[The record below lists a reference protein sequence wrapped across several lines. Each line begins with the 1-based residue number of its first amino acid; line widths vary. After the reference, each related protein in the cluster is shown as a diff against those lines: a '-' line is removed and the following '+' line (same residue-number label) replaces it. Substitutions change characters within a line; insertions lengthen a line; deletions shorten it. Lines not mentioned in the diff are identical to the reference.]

1 MVTLSDLRQH
11 PHVSVSQLKMF
22 VQCPRKYSYQY
33 IERQMPEF
41 RSIALAFGSAWHE
54 AIDSYL
60 VHGTDTNETTAVFRD
75 ALAREVRA
83 DDVPVLFD
91 DDEDL
96 GGCIDQGARM
106 LDTFIGRVPR
116 PDLVLGVELAFSI
129 ELVDPDTGEQLPAPL
144 IGAIDAL
151 VVENDT
157 PEIWELKT
165 GKRKWGADQLEFDP
179 QPTAYQMG
187 ARVFDIEAPELKLL
201 LTSKG
206 RKPDVQVERLVR
218 NKKQEDELALLAA
231 SVQRAIEAGVDHRLR
246 GWQCKTCQYAGRCG

>member
-1 MVTLSDLRQH
+1 MVTLSDLRQR
-11 PHVSVSQLKMF
+11 PHVSVSRLKTF

-60 VHGTDTNETTAVFRD
+60 VHGTDTNETTNVFRD

-96 GGCIDQGARM
+96 GACVDQGARM
-106 LDTFIGRVPR
+106 LDAFIARVPR
-116 PDLVLGVELAFSI
+116 PDLVLGVELAFSL
-129 ELVDPDTGEQLPAPL
+129 ELVDPETGEQLPAPL
-144 IGAIDAL
+144 IGALDAL

-157 PEIWELKT
+157 PEVWELKT

-187 ARVFDIEAPELKLL
+187 ARVFDIETPELKLL

-231 SVQRAIEAGVDHRLR
+231 SVLRAVEAGVDHRLR